1 MSKKILLFAA
11 VISAVYT
18 LAEVLKKLLLQKQ
31 KQVTK
36 QKLIF
41 QKWIMTK
48 RKTNLMCHS
57 GLTET
62 MMS

>member
-1 MSKKILLFAA
+1 MTIWAMDETVKIQ
-11 VISAVYT
+11 IRPT
-18 LAEVLKKLLLQKQ
+18 KQ
-31 KQVTK
+31 GDK

>member
-1 MSKKILLFAA
+1 MDETVKIQ
-11 VISAVYT
+11 IRQQN
-18 LAEVLKKLLLQKQ
+18 K
-31 KQVTK
+31 VTK

>member
-18 LAEVLKKLLLQKQ
+18 LAEGSEKLLLQKQ